1 MAAEA
6 IRVEGLKEL
15 QRTLRKAI
23 DEDIPARLGD
33 ANRSIGE
40 LVISRLSPAP
50 DPLAVGVGG
59 NAAVRPS
66 SSKRDVLLRVG
77 GAYRAKP
84 PLSVW
89 GKKSVAPTG
98 KPRPLR
104 PHILG
109 TVEQHQA
116 EIEDAYL
123 DAIAEALNPADGGT
137 P

>member
-15 QRTLRKAI
+15 QRAIRKAVD
-23 DEDIPARLGD
+23 DEIPARLGA
-33 ANRSIGE
+33 ANKSIGE
-40 LVISRLSPAP
+40 LVISKLSPAP
-50 DPLAVGVGG
+50 DPLAVGTGG

-66 SSKRDVLLRVG
+66 ASKRDVLLRVG

-89 GKKSVAPTG
+89 GKTQVPAGGRK
-98 KPRPLR
+98 RPAR

-109 TVEQHQA
+109 TVEAHQA